1 MRISCSLTFH
11 VNFKPL
17 IIKIGWELDILCYI
31 FWNSKIWRATF
42 ALFFFFF
49 YFSVSF
55 YPIWMK
61 FLSKF
66 RENVGLQAYHLGSV
80 LNRSWTG
87 LFRSFSKKLRGL
99 GLLVRLNRLQSGPVL
114 GPFPVLRT
122 GPWSTN
128 PRVWDPWRVEGGS
141 VTTFHLSFLAPNML
155 SPHFSAA
162 TAQSV
167 APYVHHIFPSLSPR
181 LYHEP
186 SSINSMYNC
195 NQILSRPLIGTN
207 PYYLNPLSKTKL
219 WMTDYY
225 SWRVVWSR
233 NKYAVILYV
242 NLNLPTKMK
251 FKIY

>member
-1 MRISCSLTFH
+1 
-11 VNFKPL
+11 
-17 IIKIGWELDILCYI
+17 
-31 FWNSKIWRATF
+31 
-42 ALFFFFF
+42 
-49 YFSVSF
+49 
-55 YPIWMK
+55 MK

-87 LFRSFSKKLRGL
+87 LFRSFSKKLRGP

-167 APYVHHIFPSLSPR
+167 APYVHHIFPSPSPR

-207 PYYLNPLSKTKL
+207 PYYLNLLSKTKL
-219 WMTDYY
+219 WTTDYY
-225 SWRVVWSR
+225 SWRVVWSC
-233 NKYAVILYV
+233 NKYAVILCWHMWTWTCPQRWSSRSTSV
-242 NLNLPTKMK
+242 NKQHHQPHHHANNNHSIWTAVQQWQDNKERWKWKL
-251 FKIY
+251 